1 MLLLL
6 ARHGNTFNKG
16 DKVVWVGARTDL
28 PLTAKGREQALA
40 LGQALAPF
48 APRIK
53 RVISGP
59 LLRTREHAGI
69 LGDALKAPSPQPS
82 PQGEREPAAA
92 PSQRGDDNSSVPS
105 PQRGEGQGEGGL
117 DTSSHAGPF
126 IDERLREIDYGLWEA
141 KSSEEI
147 QAMGGGAE
155 LDAWNKAGEW
165 PRSPGWTPAPEAIA
179 ATVAELAGECAAGLG
194 EGDAVLLVTSNGI
207 MKFFLKLVPG
217 AFEDMAARGS
227 LKVATGHCCALRHSP
242 RGWEVLLWDSEPGQ
256 IALD

>member
-28 PLTAKGREQALA
+28 PLTAKGHEQALA

-59 LLRTREHAGI
+59 LLRTREHAGF
-69 LGDALKAPSPQPS
+69 LCDALKTPSLCLS
-82 PQGEREPAAA
+82 PQGERG
-92 PSQRGDDNSSVPS
+92 PSNSPRREFKRPFS
-105 PQRGEGQGEGGL
+105 PRGEGQDEGGL
-117 DTSSHAGPF
+117 DPTLPALPV

-165 PRSPGWTPAPEAIA
+165 PRSPGWAPAPEAIA
-179 ATVAELAGECAAGLG
+179 GNVAELAGECAAGLG
-194 EGDAVLLVTSNGI
+194 EGDVALLVTSNGI
-207 MKFFLKLVPG
+207 LKFFLKLVPG

-227 LKVATGHCCALRHSP
+227 LKVATGHCCALRHGS
-242 RGWEVLLWDSEPGQ
+242 RGWEVLFWDREPGQ
-256 IALD
+256 IALE

>member
-48 APRIK
+48 VPRIK

-69 LGDALKAPSPQPS
+69 ATDVAGEKAAI
-82 PQGEREPAAA
+82 E
-92 PSQRGDDNSSVPS
+92 
-105 PQRGEGQGEGGL
+105 
-117 DTSSHAGPF
+117 
-126 IDERLREIDYGLWEA
+126 IDQRLREIDYGLWEA

-147 QAMGGGAE
+147 QAMDGGAE

-179 ATVAELAGECAAGLG
+179 ANVAELAGECAAGLG
-194 EGDAVLLVTSNGI
+194 EGDAALLVTSNGI
-207 MKFFLKLVPG
+207 LKFFLKLVPG

-227 LKVATGHCCALRHSP
+227 LKVATGHCCALRHGP
-242 RGWEVLLWDSEPGQ
+242 RGWEVLFWDREPGQ
-256 IALD
+256 IAFG

>member
-28 PLTAKGREQALA
+28 PLTAKGREQAQA
-40 LGQALAPF
+40 LGQALTPF
-48 APRIK
+48 GPRIK

-69 LGDALKAPSPQPS
+69 LCEALKTPSPQPS

-105 PQRGEGQGEGGL
+105 PHRGEGQGEGGL

-165 PRSPGWTPAPEAIA
+165 PHAPGWTPAPEAIA
-179 ATVAELAGECAAGLG
+179 SNVAELAGECAAGLG
-194 EGDAVLLVTSNGI
+194 EGDAALLVTSNGI
-207 MKFFLKLVPG
+207 LKFFLKLVPG

-242 RGWEVLLWDSEPGQ
+242 RGWEVLFWDREPGQ
-256 IALD
+256 IELG